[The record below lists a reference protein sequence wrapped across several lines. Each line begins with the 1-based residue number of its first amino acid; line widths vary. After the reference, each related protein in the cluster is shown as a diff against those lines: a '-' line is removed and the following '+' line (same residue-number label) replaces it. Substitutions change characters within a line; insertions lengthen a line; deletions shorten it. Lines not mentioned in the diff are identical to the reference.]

1 MLSGSAGEYRPASLK
16 RSQVRALG
24 TIGWLAVALVAA
36 MLSACDSRPG
46 SSNSASDAQSTGE
59 LHVDL
64 TTPEEAARSTL
75 LCLVAER
82 RAIAR
87 DDEPAELRCRQ
98 ELQSLVAKEEIIR
111 RLRGHP
117 HVSDLSD
124 EQVLDQFTRTW
135 GAIIGYYLE
144 GLELDRMRRV
154 SLSGTTAEASVLVPA
169 RGVGD
174 AALIRVKCVRGED
187 KLWRVAAVGFQAEG
201 ATSQPASA
209 PAP

>member
-1 MLSGSAGEYRPASLK
+1 MLSGSAGEYRPVSLK

-24 TIGWLAVALVAA
+24 TVGWLAVALLAVV
-36 MLSACDSRPG
+36 LSACDGRSG
-46 SSNSASDAQSTGE
+46 SSNSVPDAPPAGE
-59 LHVDL
+59 PYVDL
-64 TTPEEAARSTL
+64 TTPENAARSIL

-82 RAIAR
+82 QAIAR
-87 DDEPAELRCRQ
+87 KDKPAALRCRR
-98 ELQSLVAKEEIIR
+98 ELQSLAAKEEITR

-135 GAIIGYYLE
+135 GAIIGYYVE
-144 GLELDRMRRV
+144 GLDLDRMRC
-154 SLSGTTAEASVLVPA
+154 TPPTETAPEALVLVPA
-169 RGVGD
+169 RGADD

-201 ATSQPASA
+201 ATSQPTSA

>member
-1 MLSGSAGEYRPASLK
+1 MLSGSAGEYRPVSVK

-24 TIGWLAVALVAA
+24 IVGWLAVALLAVV
-36 MLSACDSRPG
+36 LSACDGRPD
-46 SSNSASDAQSTGE
+46 SSNSVADVPSAGE
-59 LHVDL
+59 LYVDL
-64 TTPEEAARSTL
+64 TTPENAARSIL

-87 DDEPAELRCRQ
+87 DDKPTALHCRQ
-98 ELQSLVAKEEIIR
+98 ELQSLAAKEEITR

-117 HVSDLSD
+117 QVSDLSD

-135 GAIIGYYLE
+135 GAIIGYYVE
-144 GLELDRMRRV
+144 GLDLDRMRRV
-154 SLSGTTAEASVLVPA
+154 SLSETSPEASVLVPA
-169 RGVGD
+169 RGADD
-174 AALIRVKCVRGED
+174 AALIRVKCVRSED